1 MSASKVEKW
10 IDKNNLGP
18 GAIDIAKTVKLFTSE
33 MEKGLTPAGSSLPM
47 IPTYVETDTRPPVNV
62 SAISID
68 SGGSNLRIASIRFD
82 ARSKASIESFEAY
95 PVPGKT
101 EQVTIDDYF
110 DYLAER
116 IAPIA
121 KGKDRIGYCFSFPA
135 KILPSKDGSILHF
148 DKEIKVT
155 GGEGRL
161 LGAGLLSA
169 LSKRGVTNLKKVV
182 VVNDTVATALG
193 GRAQMSGMHHSGY
206 FGLILGTGLNICYP
220 EQKMNITKEPSVAE
234 QGGTM
239 LVNIESGFF
248 DKMTRGPIDKELDAA
263 SREPGKSQMEKM
275 IAGAYIG
282 QIFRHSVKKATE
294 EGILE
299 GFLSDR
305 IEGAGTIEMSK
316 FIADPYVGMYSDACM
331 SEEDRE
337 GAWKIATSIVERA
350 AKLVTVMVLSAG
362 LKYGEGSNPMQP
374 IYVAGEGATLHK
386 MKGLRENVVHYIRQY
401 SDTYK
406 NVYVD
411 LGSAENAVVY
421 GCAMAAYL

>member
-1 MSASKVEKW
+1 MAASKVEKW
-10 IDKNNLGP
+10 IEKNNLHP
-18 GAIDIAKTVKLFTSE
+18 GAIDLAKTVKIFILE

-95 PVPGKT
+95 PVPGKA
-101 EQVTIDDYF
+101 EQVTVEQYF

-116 IAPIA
+116 IVPIA

-135 KILPSKDGSILHF
+135 KILPNKDGSILHF
-148 DKEIKVT
+148 DKEIKIT

-161 LGAGLLSA
+161 LGAGLLNA
-169 LSKRGVTNLKKVV
+169 LSKRGVTNFKKVI

-220 EQKMNITKEPSVAE
+220 EQKMNIIKEPAVAE

-239 LVNIESGFF
+239 LVNVESGFF
-248 DKMTRGPIDKELDAA
+248 DKMARGPIDKELDAA
-263 SREPGKSQMEKM
+263 SHEPGKSQMEKM
-275 IAGAYIG
+275 ISGAYIG
-282 QIFRHSVKKATE
+282 QIFKHAVIKAAQ

-299 GFLSDR
+299 GFMADR
-305 IEGAGTIEMSK
+305 IQAAGTIEMSK
-316 FIADPYVGMYSDACM
+316 FIADPYVGMYADACM
-331 SEEDRE
+331 GEDDRE

-350 AKLVTVMVLSAG
+350 GKLVAAIILATG
-362 LKYGEGSNPMQP
+362 LKYGEGSSPLQP
-374 IYVAGEGATLHK
+374 IYVAGEGATLYK
-386 MKGLRENVVHYIRQY
+386 MKGLKDNVVHYMRQY
-401 SDTYK
+401 SDTYN

-411 LGSAENAVVY
+411 LGSAENAVVF